1 MRLATTK
8 AFALSGLGGRVVN
21 VEAHVAQGLPTFQ
34 LVGLPDASLSESVA
48 RVRSATQNSG
58 LALPSSR
65 ITVNLSPAGIPK
77 QGTSFDLAIAVSV
90 LAASGELGHESAA
103 GWLHL
108 GELGLDGSLRP
119 VNGVLPAVL
128 GAKAAGAQRLIV
140 PAANEGEARLVSGI
154 EIFAASSL
162 SQVARLHGAD
172 VPERVF
178 EQLKMNVPTPAAQL
192 GDLSEVRGQPEAVMA
207 VELAAAGN
215 HNLLLWGA
223 PGSGKTMLAERLPAI
238 LPDLS
243 LDQSIE
249 TTALHSIAGL
259 ISPESPLI
267 TRPPYEAPHH
277 SISMAAMVGGGSG
290 TLKPGAISRSH
301 NGVLFLDEATEF
313 QRGVLEALRQ
323 PLESAEIMLARAHN
337 SARFPARFQLVLAAN
352 PCPCGNFNST
362 KPCTCTSTDLTRY
375 AAKLSGPLLDRV
387 DIRLQLRPMNAGIFT
402 NPGEGEQ
409 GPSTEQIR
417 SRVALARETAKAR
430 WRSEG
435 WAANAEVPGGA
446 LRGRYRLA
454 REATKTLDARL
465 SQDQISL
472 RGYDRV
478 LRLAW
483 TLADLSGVSVP
494 TSAEVDTAAIFRSR
508 SALGRAA

>member
-1 MRLATTK
+1 MRLATTS
-8 AFALSGLGGRVVN
+8 AFALSGLSGRVVS
-21 VEAHVAQGLPTFQ
+21 VEAHVAQGLPAFQ

-58 LALPSSR
+58 LSLPPSR

-77 QGTSFDLAIAVSV
+77 QGTSFDLAIAVAV
-90 LAASGELGHESAA
+90 LGASGELALDSVAR
-103 GWLHL
+103 WLHL

-119 VNGVLPAVL
+119 VNGVLPALL
-128 GAKAAGAQRLIV
+128 GAKAAGVERAVV
-140 PAANEGEARLVSGI
+140 PEGNGGEARLVSGI
-154 EIFAASSL
+154 EVFAASSL

-178 EQLKMNVPTPAAQL
+178 AQHSPVEPRPATFA

-223 PGSGKTMLAERLPAI
+223 PGSGKTMLAERLPSI
-238 LPDLS
+238 LPDLN
-243 LDQSIE
+243 LEQSIE

-259 ISPESPLI
+259 VSPDSPLI

-323 PLESAEIMLARAHN
+323 PLESAEIMLARTHH

-362 KPCTCTSTDLTRY
+362 KICSCSTTDLTRY
-375 AAKLSGPLLDRV
+375 AGKLSGPLLDRV
-387 DIRLQLRPMNAGIFT
+387 DIRLQLRAMNAGVFT
-402 NPGEGEQ
+402 KPAGAQ
-409 GPSTEQIR
+409 QAPSSAQVR
-417 SRVALARETAKAR
+417 ARVAVAREAAKAR
-430 WRSEG
+430 WLREG
-435 WAANAEVPGGA
+435 WAANSDVPGSA

-454 REATKTLDARL
+454 KEATKTLDARL
-465 SQDQISL
+465 VRDQISL

-478 LRLAW
+478 LRLSW
-483 TLADLSGVSVP
+483 TLADLNGVSVP
-494 TSAEVDTAAIFRSR
+494 TAAEVDTAAIFRAN

>member
-1 MRLATTK
+1 MRLATTR
-8 AFALSGLGGRVVN
+8 AFALSGLGGRVVS
-21 VEAHVAQGLPTFQ
+21 VEAHVAQGLPAFQ

-58 LALPSSR
+58 LGLPSSR

-77 QGTSFDLAIAVSV
+77 QGTSFDLAIAVAV
-90 LAASGELGHESAA
+90 LAAAGELRLESVAR
-103 GWLHL
+103 WLHL

-119 VNGVLPAVL
+119 INGVLPALL
-128 GAKAAGAQRLIV
+128 GAKAAGIDRVIV
-140 PAANEGEARLVSGI
+140 PAGNEGEARLVTGL
-154 EIFAASSL
+154 EIYAASSL
-162 SQVARLHGAD
+162 SQVARLQGAD

-178 EQLKMNVPTPAAQL
+178 VQQQKSESKPPLVV

-223 PGSGKTMLAERLPAI
+223 PGSGKTMLAERLPTI

-259 ISPESPLI
+259 ISPDTPLI

-290 TLKPGAISRSH
+290 ALKPGAISRSH

-323 PLESAEIMLARAHN
+323 PIESAEIMLARAHH

-362 KPCTCTSTDLTRY
+362 KPCSCSSTDLTRY

-387 DIRLQLRPMNAGIFT
+387 DIRLQLRAMNAGIFT
-402 NPGEGEQ
+402 NPSASGK
-409 GPSTEQIR
+409 GPTTEQVR
-417 SRVALARETAKAR
+417 ARVALARETAKAR
-430 WRSEG
+430 WLKDG
-435 WAANAEVPGGA
+435 FVANADVPGSA

-454 REATKTLDARL
+454 KEATKTLDARL
-465 SQDQISL
+465 ARDQISL

-483 TLADLSGVSVP
+483 TLADLNGVMVP
-494 TSAEVDTAAIFRSR
+494 TVAEVDTAAIFRAN